1 MNLSEYL
8 RLTVIIASLALVPAT
23 VARGATV
30 DEPLTAVSQPAGLRV
45 SMVSELQPLAINQ
58 MHSWVISLHNA
69 QGEPI
74 NDAVIQVDGGMPLHN
89 HGLATSPQVT
99 GRLGE
104 GRYHLQGVRFH
115 MNGDW
120 ELRLQ
125 IQHDSVTYRTTFN
138 LTL

>member
-1 MNLSEYL
+1 MNLPDRL
-8 RLTVIIASLALVPAT
+8 RLAAILTIASAI
-23 VARGATV
+23 GAITAAGAAA
-30 DEPLTAVSQPAGLRV
+30 ESLSAVSQPAGLHV
-45 SMVSELQPLAINQ
+45 SMHSELEPLAINQ
-58 MHSWVISLHNA
+58 MHSWVITVQDA

-74 NDAVIQVDGGMPLHN
+74 DDAQIQVDGGMPLHN

-99 GRLGE
+99 ETLGQ
-104 GRYHLQGVRFH
+104 GRYLLQGMRFH

-125 IQHDSVTYRTTFN
+125 IAHDGVIYRTTFN